1 MRVSIALAMQ
11 TLRGRLSK
19 LPDAVPEMPDVVS
32 EIPDPVQKFPV
43 PNPCS
48 GPAGQPRK
56 PYMTALYGTF
66 SDAPLF

>member
-1 MRVSIALAMQ
+1 MPTSHRYRLVSDHMRVSIALAMQ

-48 GPAGQPRK
+48 GPAG
-56 PYMTALYGTF
+56 
-66 SDAPLF
+66 